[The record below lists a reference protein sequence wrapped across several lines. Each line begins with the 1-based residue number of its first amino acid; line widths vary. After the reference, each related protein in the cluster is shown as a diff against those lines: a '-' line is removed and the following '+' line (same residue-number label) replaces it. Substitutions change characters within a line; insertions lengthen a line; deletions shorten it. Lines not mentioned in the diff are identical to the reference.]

1 MKFAFNGF
9 VTVVAIGCSGEERSM
24 STAPTPSVAA
34 APAPTPKPPLYP
46 PESWTGTSSITS
58 VTPHPCWRDRTG
70 YTSDLVLSVDRAEA
84 MRLFVYWDP
93 TDGIEYVG
101 PLSGQDFSL
110 AGSFN
115 FGNSFSLGCASGRQ
129 GVEVIL
135 SGRVSGRFS
144 DDGRSISAEE
154 VVSYHLVRTGVRP
167 AAHSRRKAGR
177 PITDMRAALRDFSRC
192 ADAHATKVPGT
203 DFVGTEARAVAAP
216 RNVMRA
222 CGCDALVFLC
232 VVRIERESF
241 RCSN

>member
-1 MKFAFNGF
+1 MKLACIGF
-9 VTVVAIGCSGEERSM
+9 VTVVAIGCSGEERSTFP
-24 STAPTPSVAA
+24 TAPTPSVAA

-110 AGSFN
+110 AGRYN
-115 FGNSFSLGCASGRQ
+115 HGNPFPIGCVGNRQ
-129 GVEVIL
+129 AVEVIV

-144 DDGRSISAEE
+144 DDGHSLSAEE
-154 VVSYHLVRTGVRP
+154 VISYLVVRTGEQVDVRSRWTATAP
-167 AAHSRRKAGR
+167 AG
-177 PITDMRAALRDFSRC
+177 
-192 ADAHATKVPGT
+192 
-203 DFVGTEARAVAAP
+203 
-216 RNVMRA
+216 
-222 CGCDALVFLC
+222 
-232 VVRIERESF
+232 
-241 RCSN
+241 